1 MLAFTMGSD
10 LYFVPGQYNPQTPQ
24 GEQLLG
30 HELTHVVQQR
40 AGRVRN
46 PLGSGVA
53 VVQDPTL
60 EAEAERMGMRAAS
73 ATSPPLIQP
82 KPSPVSMIGG
92 RPTGPSGAV
101 RVIDPAGTNPGPFL
115 APAESGCGAGLRPG
129 SISAPTKV
137 GMHTYRIVAGAG
149 GRPMGSA
156 MVHARG
162 DSSIE
167 VTDLK
172 VEDAHRG
179 RGLGGMLMASAMRAG
194 SNWAG
199 PARSWPARMTAAV
212 G

>member
-1 MLAFTMGSD
+1 MPPGFQLRPSALGQRLPDAVQQKMEAFFGARFDDVRVHVGNEAASIGALAFTMGSD
-10 LYFVPGQYNPQTPQ
+10 LYFAPGQYNPQTPQ

-92 RPTGPSGAV
+92 RPTGPSGAAARHRSGRHEPRAFPRSSRV
-101 RVIDPAGTNPGPFL
+101 R
-115 APAESGCGAGLRPG
+115 SR
-129 SISAPTKV
+129 
-137 GMHTYRIVAGAG
+137 R
-149 GRPMGSA
+149 
-156 MVHARG
+156 
-162 DSSIE
+162 
-167 VTDLK
+167 
-172 VEDAHRG
+172 
-179 RGLGGMLMASAMRAG
+179 
-194 SNWAG
+194 
-199 PARSWPARMTAAV
+199 RSPSR
-212 G
+212 